1 MSLKGRVAFAGVT
14 DTGRVREHNEDAIG
28 TSAEH
33 GLLVLADGM
42 GGLKAGE
49 VASAM
54 AVEVVMREVLEV
66 LDGIETG
73 TTDEESGYSLE
84 SLAVGRA
91 IVRANETIHQVAQT
105 QPQCAG
111 MGTTLVVLL
120 MYDNRLTIAHVGDS
134 RLYRLRGGELEQVTL
149 DHSLVQELVNRGFYT
164 PEEAREAT
172 HKNIVTRALGI
183 GEEVEYDLQEEVAL
197 PGDTFLL
204 CSDGLNDM
212 VDDEG
217 IRTILA
223 QNLDNLANAAE
234 RLVECANENGGRDNV
249 SVMLARVDKPF
260 PARTG
265 WFSRLVSWFD

>member
-1 MSLKGRVAFAGVT
+1 MSLKGKITIAGRT
-14 DTGRVREHNEDAIG
+14 DTGRVREHNEDSIG
-28 TSAEH
+28 QDPEL

-54 AVEVVMREVLEV
+54 AVEVVTRELVDVLRS
-66 LDGIETG
+66 LDPGQGDDDTG
-73 TTDEESGYSLE
+73 YALE

-91 IVRANETIHQVAQT
+91 VVRANETIFQVAQI

-120 MYDNRLTIAHVGDS
+120 FYDDRLTVAHVGDS
-134 RLYRLRGGELEQVTL
+134 RMYRLRDGEFEQITL

-183 GEEVEYDLQEEVAL
+183 GEDVEYDLLEEVAL

-212 VDDEG
+212 VDDPT
-217 IRTILA
+217 IRAILLEN
-223 QNLDNLANAAE
+223 QDNLDAAVD
-234 RLVECANENGGRDNV
+234 RLVGAANDNGGRDNV
-249 SVMLARVDKPF
+249 SVLLARVDRPF
-260 PARTG
+260 PVKSG
-265 WFSRLVSWFD
+265 WLSRLISWFD